1 MHKNS
6 NTYFRTV
13 SMGCDYVIVLWKF
26 PDSINLQGV
35 FTFMANNINHFD
47 NGANIQSHRL
57 LEHRL

>member
-1 MHKNS
+1 
-6 NTYFRTV
+6 
-13 SMGCDYVIVLWKF
+13 MGCDYVIVLWKF

-57 LEHRL
+57 LEHRI